1 MNWKSGKFLAI
12 ASLFTV
18 AAIASAS
25 YALVS
30 LGLIGVPSYPQIVIN
45 LEFLKKDPS
54 TGKFVDA
61 SGILNSKDVMV
72 ELQINAIAPPT
83 ESDDIITLH
92 SGVYAGKGPIVIS
105 TPLFQNLSREWVS
118 VYKSRS
124 VDPSSAYSGL
134 IIRAIAFNTTSRQ
147 MIFQVYDSISYSPY
161 QVANGN
167 SLFVTIQAENSTAK
181 ALSIDTSYS
190 KNVMLSSKAEEK
202 QIGIDIAGPS
212 RIEVLVA
219 QITPENLTSYLPSD
233 YFMNVNGK
241 LYMKVPVLIF
251 NNSNAYSATMN
262 VYLNISAQSSGVIV
276 TYPTF
281 STTGNILD
289 SIKNGQLPNVN
300 FYMGSSYIWG
310 GKTYNFQNNYFVPP
324 QQVYWVWMWARP
336 VIGFY
341 KVYDM
346 WQGYMGDEVQ
356 GIVSDVYVS
365 GSDIQGGDTYGAPSQ
380 TIMNML
386 FNGTSL
392 NFVTILAP
400 NEGITL
406 SKLFNAY
413 GSDFEIG
420 LPIGSLLASAACLA
434 IGAATGGIG
443 GIACEVA
450 VMFTETIG
458 ISLSAYGSNVYITG
472 FIQNVGDS
480 PFISNDYN
488 TVEGIYVAVS
498 NYTYILN
505 SHQVNPP
512 LGIYID
518 SR

>member
-1 MNWKSGKFLAI
+1 
-12 ASLFTV
+12 
-18 AAIASAS
+18 
-25 YALVS
+25 
-30 LGLIGVPSYPQIVIN
+30 
-45 LEFLKKDPS
+45 
-54 TGKFVDA
+54 
-61 SGILNSKDVMV
+61 
-72 ELQINAIAPPT
+72 
-83 ESDDIITLH
+83 
-92 SGVYAGKGPIVIS
+92 
-105 TPLFQNLSREWVS
+105 
-118 VYKSRS
+118 
-124 VDPSSAYSGL
+124 
-134 IIRAIAFNTTSRQ
+134 
-147 MIFQVYDSISYSPY
+147 
-161 QVANGN
+161 
-167 SLFVTIQAENSTAK
+167 
-181 ALSIDTSYS
+181 
-190 KNVMLSSKAEEK
+190 
-202 QIGIDIAGPS
+202 
-212 RIEVLVA
+212 
-219 QITPENLTSYLPSD
+219 
-233 YFMNVNGK
+233 
-241 LYMKVPVLIF
+241 
-251 NNSNAYSATMN
+251 
-262 VYLNISAQSSGVIV
+262 
-276 TYPTF
+276 
-281 STTGNILD
+281 
-289 SIKNGQLPNVN
+289 
-300 FYMGSSYIWG
+300 
-310 GKTYNFQNNYFVPP
+310 
-324 QQVYWVWMWARP
+324 MWARP

-346 WQGYMGDEVQ
+346 WLGYVGDEVQ

-365 GSDIQGGDTYGAPSQ
+365 GSDIQGGYTYGAPSQ

-400 NEGITL
+400 NQGITL

-434 IGAATGGIG
+434 INATAGGIG

-458 ISLSAYGSNVYITG
+458 VSLSAYGSNVYITG

-498 NYTYILN
+498 NYKYILN